1 MSRFSD
7 AIYISDGAC
16 NPVAVAHTINHH
28 MSIMHQNGSSSTEIR
43 EDPALRLMVH
53 QLAFLMNVQQL
64 DSEVCAWSHLRHKCE
79 VQSSNEMKHER

>member
-16 NPVAVAHTINHH
+16 NPVAIAHTINHH

-64 DSEVCAWSHLRHKCE
+64 DSEVCAWSVLRHKCE
-79 VQSSNEMKHER
+79 TEALKNMKVEQ